1 MGFVGIMYEKGDIV
15 HPSVKAALDAQC
27 IDLSCLHRPAKHRS
41 VFVITDA
48 DTDIGKTES
57 CLLTLILFFRSGLP
71 IGEVEINLVNP
82 SLSLEPCKIDP
93 CFSNRELSFLP

>member
-15 HPSVKAALDAQC
+15 HPSAKAALDAQC

-57 CLLTLILFFRSGLP
+57 CLLALVLFFRSGLP
-71 IGEVEINLVNP
+71 VGEVEINLVDP
-82 SLSLEPCKIDP
+82 S
-93 CFSNRELSFLP
+93 FSP